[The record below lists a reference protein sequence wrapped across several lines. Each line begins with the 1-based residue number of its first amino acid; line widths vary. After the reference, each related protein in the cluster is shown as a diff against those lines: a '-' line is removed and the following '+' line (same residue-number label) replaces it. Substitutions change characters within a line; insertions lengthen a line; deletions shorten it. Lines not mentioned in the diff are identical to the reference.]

1 MKIKFTEESL
11 KDLEET
17 VESEDM
23 QEFID
28 ELQKAVDDGSFFE
41 DSEPVDMEQLKEE
54 EEPVDMEQLKE
65 EEPDLYE
72 ILMQR
77 LEDFEDPTLN

>member
-1 MKIKFTEESL
+1 MMKIKFTEESL

-54 EEPVDMEQLKE
+54 E
-65 EEPDLYE
+65 PDLYE

>member
-54 EEPVDMEQLKE
+54 E
-65 EEPDLYE
+65 PDLYE